1 MQNIE
6 TISEFQKNAQWAM
19 ACTALEFSD
28 DVVQATNNRLTE
40 TFKRIETGQTTYE
53 EEEARLLKQW
63 NVLKR
68 AKNHVV
74 F

>member
-28 DVVQATNNRLTE
+28 DVVQATNHSLIE
-40 TFKRIETGQTTYE
+40 TFKRIETGQTTYD

-63 NVLKR
+63 NMLKGQ
-68 AKNHVV
+68 ANYG
-74 F
+74 